1 MLGCAYGQV
10 FSSLSTRSARFN
22 DGPAS
27 GRALG
32 VIASVPVFS
41 VPKTIVLV
49 GLMGAGKSSIGRRL
63 AQVLGLPFTDADS
76 EIEAAAGASIE
87 EIFAR
92 DGEAAFRAGERR
104 VLARLLDT
112 PTQVLATG
120 GGAFMDAETRAL
132 IRARA
137 ISIWLRADLDLLLAR
152 VARRNNRPLLKNGDP
167 RAILARLMDERYPI
181 YAEADVVVDS
191 VDGPPDATLGHV
203 ITALEKFLG
212 APTAVGAAS

>member
-10 FSSLSTRSARFN
+10 FSSLSARSARFN

-32 VIASVPVFS
+32 VTASVPAFS
-41 VPKTIVLV
+41 VPKTVVLV

-76 EIEAAAGASIE
+76 EIEAAAGATVE

-92 DGEAAFRAGERR
+92 DGEAAFRNGERR
-104 VLARLLDT
+104 VLARLLDN

-203 ITALEKFLG
+203 MTALEKFLA
-212 APTAVGAAS
+212 APTAVGAAP

>member
-1 MLGCAYGQV
+1 MP
-10 FSSLSTRSARFN
+10 S
-22 DGPAS
+22 
-27 GRALG
+27 
-32 VIASVPVFS
+32 FS

-63 AQVLGLPFTDADS
+63 AQVLGLPFIDADS

-104 VLARLLDT
+104 VLARLLDN
-112 PTQVLATG
+112 PIQVLATG
-120 GGAFMDAETRAL
+120 GGAFMDADTRAL

-152 VARRNNRPLLKNGDP
+152 VGRRNNRPLLKNGDP

-191 VDGPPDATLGHV
+191 VDGPPEATLGHV
-203 ITALEKFLG
+203 MTALDKFFG
-212 APTAVGAAS
+212 APTVVGAAS